1 MILLAMSYDVRLLR
15 PAVDFIEGLPRKL
28 RAKALRTVELLRRF
42 GPELGEPHAKA
53 ITGARGLRELRVR
66 FGSDI
71 CRLFYFRREGVVYV
85 VTSGYVK
92 KARKLKDSEIERA
105 RRLMRE
111 VLEEDY
117 GQEEG
122 HDGEL

>member
-1 MILLAMSYDVRLLR
+1 MLVTCYDVRLLR
-15 PAVDFIEGLPRKL
+15 PAVDFLEGLPKKL
-28 RAKALRTVELLRRF
+28 RAKALRTVGLLRRF

-53 ITGARGLRELRVR
+53 LVGLRGLRELRVR

-71 CRLFYFRREGVVYV
+71 CRLFYFHHEGVVYV
-85 VTSGYVK
+85 VTSGYLK
-92 KARKLKDSEIERA
+92 KAQKLRDSEVERA
-105 RRLMRE
+105 KTLMRE
-111 VLEEDY
+111 VLEEGY